1 MFKNII
7 LYRIADD
14 WKPDLNKI
22 EEGLKSMPF
31 LPCGATQDQSMGWA
45 PPRGE
50 AHGALVES
58 VAGQWMLRLQVETKL
73 LPSSVVKRRAEER
86 AQQIEGASGKKL
98 GRMAIKD
105 LREQTMMELLPRA
118 FTRLTSVPVWI
129 DPEARLV
136 MIEAASPA
144 KADEVAVLVL
154 SSIDGL
160 AMSPLQTQ
168 KSPTTCMGA
177 WLLDFDPP
185 GRFNI
190 DRECELKAIDETQA
204 IVRYAR
210 HNIEID
216 EVKRH
221 VQNGKMPTKLALTW
235 ADRISFMLTDTLQ
248 IKKIKL
254 LEAVMEGN
262 ESQDEGEDHFD
273 GDVAIMTGELA
284 KMIPDVI
291 EALGGELRE

>member
-1 MFKNII
+1 MFKNLII
-7 LYRIADD
+7 YRITDTWD
-14 WKPDLNKI
+14 TDLAKI
-22 EEGLKSMPF
+22 EENLKSMPF
-31 LPCGATQDQSMGWA
+31 MPCGATQDTSMGWA
-45 PPRGE
+45 PPRGQ

-58 VAGQWMLRLQVETKL
+58 VAGQWILRLQVETKI

-98 GRMAIKD
+98 SRMAVKD

-118 FTRLTSVPVWI
+118 FTKLASVPVWI
-129 DPEARLV
+129 DPEAKLV

-144 KADEVAVLVL
+144 KADEVAVLLL
-154 SSIDGL
+154 SSLDGL
-160 AMSPLQTQ
+160 AISPLQTQ
-168 KSPTTCMGA
+168 KSPTTCMSA
-177 WLLDFDPP
+177 WLHSFDPP
-185 GRFNI
+185 HRFGI

-210 HNIEID
+210 HNIEIE

-221 VQNGKMPTKLALTW
+221 IQNGKMATKLALTW
-235 ADRISFMLTDTLQ
+235 ADRVSFMLTETLQ

-284 KMIPDVI
+284 KMIPDMI
-291 EALGGELRE
+291 EALGGELVE

>member
-98 GRMAIKD
+98 G
-105 LREQTMMELLPRA
+105 
-118 FTRLTSVPVWI
+118 
-129 DPEARLV
+129 
-136 MIEAASPA
+136 
-144 KADEVAVLVL
+144 
-154 SSIDGL
+154 
-160 AMSPLQTQ
+160 
-168 KSPTTCMGA
+168 
-177 WLLDFDPP
+177 
-185 GRFNI
+185 
-190 DRECELKAIDETQA
+190 
-204 IVRYAR
+204 
-210 HNIEID
+210 
-216 EVKRH
+216 
-221 VQNGKMPTKLALTW
+221 
-235 ADRISFMLTDTLQ
+235 
-248 IKKIKL
+248 
-254 LEAVMEGN
+254 
-262 ESQDEGEDHFD
+262 
-273 GDVAIMTGELA
+273 
-284 KMIPDVI
+284 
-291 EALGGELRE
+291 